1 MNTKD
6 IVFYGGLTIVVGTH
20 LYMLVSVMPDDQQ
33 KAHAVVN
40 LGAVG
45 LILYSCYL

>member
-20 LYMLVSVMPDDQQ
+20 LYMLVSVMPEDQQ
-33 KAHAVVN
+33 KPHALIN
-40 LGAVG
+40 LGAG
-45 LILYSCYL
+45 ALILYSCYM